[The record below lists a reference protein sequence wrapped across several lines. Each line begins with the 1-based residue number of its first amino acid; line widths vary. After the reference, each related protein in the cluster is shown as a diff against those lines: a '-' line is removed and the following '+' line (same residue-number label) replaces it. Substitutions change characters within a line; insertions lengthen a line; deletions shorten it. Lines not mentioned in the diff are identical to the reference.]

1 MKKFFAILLTTF
13 AVALCGVAFAA
24 CGGGDNGGGDN
35 WGSVQEPKLTITV
48 IDYNNQSRNLY
59 SFEENP
65 TSINVNAGQR
75 TGYEFLGLVDANGVQ
90 YVDADGNVTVSLT
103 DGMTLYESWSEIGL
117 GEQYTVRFE
126 EGGYAQSAVPDIS
139 VTVGSAVSEFPVLTP
154 QEGWEFVGWFASQ
167 NGNSTQ
173 YSDGNTLRDEYK
185 TFHIYDYAAE
195 GKTITLYARYE
206 VKMVE
211 YTFYNGTHFLTFL
224 EFEYNADITGKLPV
238 LEDTDTQVFLG
249 WSIYSYDVSDDYLV
263 TGGNAVVDTD
273 LYAVFRDKVI
283 ITFYEQTDGTPVEKS
298 YPDGETIT
306 LPAPADYP
314 GYAFVGWYDNPQFSR
329 MPITR
334 VTVYAGNTYTYYAR
348 WEETSY
354 TITFEGEGTDGLADV
369 TYYYG
374 DDDDLPEPERAGY
387 AFAGWCLVPQEEMD
401 ENDETFYSVSADM
414 YGDKTLYAV
423 WEPEVYTI
431 NFDPNGGDAMATA
444 GAATYGENYTFTP
457 AERTGYTFLG
467 WFSAAEGGTQ
477 YTDDHG
483 RSLDVWSETEGR
495 TLYAQWVINTYT
507 VRYETDGGTTV
518 RAQKYEHGEKIELPE
533 DPIKTG
539 LFFAGWYSDEEFTQE
554 VSSSSLVLSNMTLY
568 ARWVESIAVSS
579 ADDLKAIAQN
589 TAANY
594 HLTRDISL
602 NGEVWTPIEDFT
614 GILNG
619 NGFRIYNFTMSNVNG
634 QRFGFFATNHGEI
647 RNLTLSAFSFTSVTN
662 DNQQRE
668 TVVGI
673 LAGENFGKIRNCT
686 IADAEY
692 SINLSLSIAAGPYY
706 SSAISVNALSAGGL
720 VGRNNVSDER
730 VGEIIDCNITLN
742 ISFET
747 KLSNTYSSGLY
758 YAGSLT
764 STQYFGGVC
773 GNNAGT
779 ISNCNIEYTC
789 SASIVATKNSNKSGD
804 GSSDL
809 YIEMGGVIGINNG
822 KCFACRSDGTLKVI
836 SGGTSYGK
844 IYPRIGGLVARNYGN
859 IEQSATVGALISEL
873 QSSEMILGG
882 LVGSNQENAVLTNCF
897 STASIDMNANADT
910 YRIGGIVGANYG
922 NMSNSFSAGSIN
934 TDGYTTSTYEI
945 GGLVGHLW
953 STGSVS
959 NCFSVTDIVLGQNG
973 IVGAVVG
980 ISEAT
985 VRNCYYAAENVFT
998 VNGEP
1003 VTNFANDIGESIA
1016 QSKLLTSEFLVQ
1028 SLYWS
1033 SSVWSFK
1040 DGELPELNWVAAQ
1053 SAE

>member
-1 MKKFFAILLTTF
+1 MKKFFAILLMVF
-13 AVALCGVAFAA
+13 AIAVCGAAFAA
-24 CGGGDNGGGDN
+24 CGDGNNGGGNGN
-35 WGSVQEPKLTITV
+35 WGDVQEPKLTVTV
-48 IDYNNQSRNLY
+48 IDYNNQSRSLY

-65 TSINVNAGQR
+65 ARINVNAGQR
-75 TGYEFLGLVDANGVQ
+75 TGYEFQGLVDANGIQ
-90 YVDADGNVTVSLT
+90 YVDANGNVTVSLT
-103 DGMTLYESWSEIGL
+103 NGMTLYESWSEIGF
-117 GEQYTVRFE
+117 GEQYTIRFE
-126 EGGYAQSAVPDIS
+126 EGGYAQSSVSDIS
-139 VTVGSAVSEFPVLTP
+139 VTVGSAVSGFPSITP
-154 QEGWEFVGWFASQ
+154 QAGWEFVGWFASA
-167 NGNSTQ
+167 NGESTQ
-173 YSDGNTLRDEYK
+173 YSDGNTLREEYK
-185 TFHIYDYAAE
+185 TFHIYDYTAD

-206 VKMVE
+206 VKKVE
-211 YTFYNGTHFLTFL
+211 YTFYNGTQELTEFTV

-249 WSIYSYDVSDDYLV
+249 WSIYSYDVSGDYLI
-263 TGGNAVVDTD
+263 TGGNAVVDTV
-273 LYAVFRDKVI
+273 LYAVFRDKVN
-283 ITFYEQTDGTPVEKS
+283 ITFYEQTDGTPVVKS

-329 MPITR
+329 MPVTR

-354 TITFEGEGTDGLADV
+354 TITFEGEGTDGLTDIR
-369 TYYYG
+369 YYYG

-387 AFAGWCLVPQEEMD
+387 SFAGWCLVPQEEMGVDD
-401 ENDETFYSVSADM
+401 EPFYSISADM

-431 NFDPNGGDAMATA
+431 YFDPNGGDAVATA

-467 WFSAAEGGTQ
+467 WFSDAEGGTQ

-483 RSLDVWSETEGR
+483 RSLDEWNETEGR
-495 TLYAQWVINTYT
+495 TLYAQWTINTYT

-554 VSSSSLVLSNMTLY
+554 VSSSSLVLSDMTLY
-568 ARWVESIAVSS
+568 ARWVESIAIAS
-579 ADDLKAIAQN
+579 ADALKAIAQD

-594 HLTRDISL
+594 HLTRDINL

-619 NGFRIYNFTMSNVNG
+619 NGFKIYNFTMSNVNG

-647 RNLTLSAFSFTSVTN
+647 RNLTISEFSFTSVTN

-668 TVVGI
+668 TMIGTLVGVNGGEI
-673 LAGENFGKIRNCT
+673 HKCNVSDGVYNVNITFEAG
-686 IADAEY
+686 
-692 SINLSLSIAAGPYY
+692 AGTPDPLLY
-706 SSAISVNALSAGGL
+706 AGGL
-720 VGRNNVSDER
+720 VGVNSAYDENNEGFISDCYVE
-730 VGEIIDCNITLN
+730 LN
-742 ISFET
+742 IQYNSILHNNDGT
-747 KLSNTYSSGLY
+747 AWHHYT
-758 YAGSLT
+758 LT
-764 STQYFGGVC
+764 NTQYVGGLC
-773 GNNAGT
+773 GKNDAYV
-779 ISNCNIEYTC
+779 SN
-789 SASIVATKNSNKSGD
+789 SIVKITINATPSTTQARGDASNSV
-804 GSSDL
+804 L
-809 YIEMGGVIGINNG
+809 YVE
-822 KCFACRSDGTLKVI
+822 
-836 SGGTSYGK
+836 
-844 IYPRIGGLVARNYGN
+844 IGGLIGLNNGT
-859 IEQSATVGALISEL
+859 ATLNRADSLIKLNNNSN
-873 QSSEMILGG
+873 STNNFYPRLGG
-882 LVGSNQENAVLTNCF
+882 LIARNWGTVDQCNTIGEIAVNVQTIETITGGMVGSNQENCVIINCD
-897 STASIDMNANADT
+897 SNVKINMNANADT
-910 YRIGGIVGANYG
+910 YRIGGLAGANYG
-922 NMSNSFSAGSIN
+922 NVSNSFSAGSIN
-934 TDGYTTSTYEI
+934 TDGYTASTCET
-945 GGLVGHLW
+945 GGLIGHLW

-959 NCFSVTDIVLGQNG
+959 NCFSVTDVVLGQNG
-973 IVGAVVG
+973 TVGAIVG

-1003 VTNFANDIGESIA
+1003 VADFANDIGESVA
-1016 QSKLLTSEFLVQ
+1016 EKELLTSEFLVQ

-1033 SSVWSFK
+1033 SSVWSFE
-1040 DGELPELNWVAAQ
+1040 DGVLPELNWVAAQ